1 MKNKQDSL
9 YKAIGGVN
17 EKFILEAETVTPV
30 KQKKRLKAVFKVALA
45 AAILSIAGAIA
56 IAASP
61 ALQNLLNLP
70 FVRENPKLTR
80 VPDGYVGIYTAEDL
94 DTIRENPDGD
104 YILMADIDLGSAL
117 HTPIGTIE
125 APFSGNF
132 NGNGYRVTNFRIEEG
147 IFGDADEIRIRMHY
161 AGFFGYAPYAVI
173 RNLGIENAHISLKN
187 IERGSIGMIAGYAGY
202 VAASYVKDCT
212 VTVDCTA
219 VDGTNS
225 IFIGGICGNVYTLD
239 SCYSVCDISIG
250 GIVNENSS
258 SLYAGKLAGMLY
270 TAVTSWTDSTLEVNC
285 PGFSAGLAGQTRCC
299 PKVVPQSVFESIVEQ
314 IKLRG
319 DTAQVEDPEYTEQNP
334 LRSPFYLSM
343 FLAFYQLMD
352 KEEMQDALGGDGI
365 TELFYYE
372 DFDASAEEYYF
383 VYEASASMREMLRT
397 DSILRASFTK
407 EELVEIFSSSYLKIG
422 ELCCYDL
429 ADGTPTY
436 EGFDFT
442 SVWQQT
448 DSTPTLKIFGK

>member
-132 NGNGYRVTNFRIEEG
+132 NGNGDRVTNFRIEEG

-319 DTAQVEDPEYTEQNP
+319 DTAQV
-334 LRSPFYLSM
+334 
-343 FLAFYQLMD
+343 
-352 KEEMQDALGGDGI
+352 GI

-436 EGFDFT
+436 DGFDFT